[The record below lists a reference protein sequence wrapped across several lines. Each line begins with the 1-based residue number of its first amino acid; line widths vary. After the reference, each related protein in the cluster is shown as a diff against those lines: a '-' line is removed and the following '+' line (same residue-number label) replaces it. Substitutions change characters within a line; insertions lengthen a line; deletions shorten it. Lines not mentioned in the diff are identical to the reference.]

1 MLTRLSAAFVAAL
14 ALAVTGCGGDEGGG
28 AGAGGSAAG
37 IVPASTAV
45 YVSVN
50 ADIDSDQWQQL
61 LELIR
66 KFPDHEKLE
75 AAILEGLSDEGVDW
89 RQDVEP
95 ALGPE
100 VGIAVLLSG
109 DTPIVIGLTQ
119 PDDKAKLDQLLDQGD
134 EPAVTDELEGW
145 TLVAEK
151 QSDLDAFRTAR
162 EGGTLDD
169 DETFGNAVDG
179 LPGDSLATVY
189 VGGEGVKKLLEEV
202 SQGAASAD
210 QLGEFE
216 SFAAAVTSEDDGLRL
231 EGVVRG
237 VGETEAGEPYTPEL
251 LERVPAGSLAV
262 LSFKGASGQV
272 DRLRQNPAL
281 SQQLVEIERFLGVKL
296 EEIAALFEG
305 EGVLYVRSAAPFPE
319 GTLYLTVEDEAAAK
333 QTLETLTGK
342 IEELAEGQVTVK
354 QTTIE
359 GIAAT
364 EVDAGPVSVY
374 FATQD
379 GLLAVTTS
387 PAGLRNLRSLERSI
401 EDDDEFKRAKD
412 ASGLGDETSGFFYFD
427 LDALGPLIEGFAG
440 VADEELPP
448 EVIANLR
455 PLDSFVVFAERDGD
469 EFTIAGFLGVH

>member
-1 MLTRLSAAFVAAL
+1 V
-14 ALAVTGCGGDEGGG
+14 V
-28 AGAGGSAAG
+28 
-37 IVPASTAV
+37 
-45 YVSVN
+45 
-50 ADIDSDQWQQL
+50 
-61 LELIR
+61 
-66 KFPDHEKLE
+66 
-75 AAILEGLSDEGVDW
+75 
-89 RQDVEP
+89 
-95 ALGPE
+95 
-100 VGIAVLLSG
+100 
-109 DTPIVIGLTQ
+109 GLTQ
-119 PDDKAKLDQLLDQGD
+119 PDDKAKLDKLLDQGN
-134 EPAVTDELEGW
+134 EPAVTDEIEGW

-162 EGGTLDD
+162 ETGTLGD

-189 VGGEGVKKLLEEV
+189 VGGEGVKKLVEEV

-216 SFAAAVTSEDDGLRL
+216 SFAAAVTSEGDGLRL

-237 VGETEAGEPYTPEL
+237 VGDGEAGEPYRPEL

-262 LSFKGASGQV
+262 LSFRGASGQV

-333 QTLETLTGK
+333 RTLGTLTGK
-342 IEELAEGQVTVK
+342 LQELAEGQVTVK

-374 FATQD
+374 FATSD

-412 ASGLGDETSGFFYFD
+412 ASGLGDETSGFFYLD

-440 VADEELPP
+440 LADEGLPP

-469 EFTIAGFLGVH
+469 EFTVSGFLGIH

>member
-1 MLTRLSAAFVAAL
+1 MLTRLSAVLVAAL
-14 ALAVTGCGGDEGGG
+14 ALAVAGCGGDEGGG
-28 AGAGGSAAG
+28 AGSGGSAAG

-45 YVSVN
+45 YLSVN

-66 KFPDHEKLE
+66 KFPDHEKFE
-75 AAILEGLSDEGVDW
+75 AAILESLSEEGVDW
-89 RQDVEP
+89 KRDVEP

-100 VGIAVLLSG
+100 VGIAVLLDG

-119 PDDKAKLDQLLDQGD
+119 ADDKAKLDKLLDQGN
-134 EPAVTDELEGW
+134 EPAVTDEVDGW
-145 TLVAEK
+145 TIVAQK
-151 QSDLDAFRTAR
+151 QADLDAFQTAR
-162 EGGTLDD
+162 EAGTLGG
-169 DETFGNAVDG
+169 DETFTSAVDG

-189 VGGEGVKKLLEEV
+189 IGGEGVKKLV
-202 SQGAASAD
+202 DQVAQGAASGD
-210 QLGEFE
+210 QLGEFK
-216 SFAAAVTSEDDGLRL
+216 SFAAAVTSEDNGLRL
-231 EGVVRG
+231 EGVARG
-237 VGETEAGEPYTPEL
+237 VGGGDAGEPYTPKL

-262 LSFKGASGQV
+262 LSFKGQSGQF
-272 DRLRQNPAL
+272 DRLRQNQAL
-281 SQQLVEIERFLGVKL
+281 SEQLVEVERFLGVKL

-305 EGVLYVRSAAPFPE
+305 EGVLYVRSASPFPE

-333 QTLETLTGK
+333 RTLATLTGK
-342 IEELAEGQVTVK
+342 LQALAEGVTVK

-374 FATQD
+374 FATLD

-401 EDDDEFKRAKD
+401 EDDDEFKRAKE
-412 ASGLGDETSGFFYFD
+412 ASGLGDETSGFFYLD

-440 VADEELPP
+440 LADEGLPP
-448 EVIANLR
+448 EVIENLR

-469 EFTIAGFLGVH
+469 EFTVSGFLGVH